1 MNTCEPRPR
10 QEPRV
15 DQENPGCSC
24 GGVVQTVVGPSPCPC
39 QQHYPRENAL
49 SANRDLTH
57 SAGTYSAGVL
67 SPSRFADS
75 VFVTALTVRAGTGS
89 EPVVAAGSELAPGHL

>member
-1 MNTCEPRPR
+1 MSLVPDR
-10 QEPRV
+10 
-15 DQENPGCSC
+15 NPELIKRTQGVPV
-24 GGVVQTVVGPSPCPC
+24 GGVVQTVPVVGPSPCPC